1 MKCFAVGI
9 LACLALGGTAVAA
22 DVPNMV
28 GTWKPTGESAG
39 ARMGYSHAGWAAA
52 LEPVFNPTPRPFVVI
67 EKQNGRGL
75 SGYEVLPDG
84 RKDPFVAV
92 FKRDGKQ
99 IIVSTELGAA
109 TADVAGD
116 EIEWCWQDNLPTVS
130 VAVCDVMKKAQ

>member
-1 MKCFAVGI
+1 MKSFAVGI
-9 LACLALGGTAVAA
+9 LACLALGGTAGAA
-22 DVPNMV
+22 DIPNMV

-52 LEPVFNPTPRPFVVI
+52 LEPVFNPTPRPFVVV

-75 SGYEVLPDG
+75 SGD
-84 RKDPFVAV
+84 D
-92 FKRDGKQ
+92 KRDGKQ

-116 EIEWCWQDNLPTVS
+116 EIEWCWQDHLPTVS

>member
-1 MKCFAVGI
+1 MKSFAVGV
-9 LACLALGGTAVAA
+9 LACLALGATAGAA
-22 DVPNMV
+22 DIPNMV

-52 LEPVFNPTPRPFVVI
+52 LEPVFNPTPRPFVVV

-75 SGYEVLPDG
+75 SGD
-84 RKDPFVAV
+84 D
-92 FKRDGKQ
+92 KRDGKQ

-116 EIEWCWQDNLPTVS
+116 EIEWCWQDHLPTVS

>member
-1 MKCFAVGI
+1 VNGSRFVWR
-9 LACLALGGTAVAA
+9 VAA
-22 DVPNMV
+22 RHLCHCVI
-28 GTWKPTGESAG
+28 
-39 ARMGYSHAGWAAA
+39 
-52 LEPVFNPTPRPFVVI
+52 VVV

-84 RKDPFVAV
+84 RKDPFVGV
-92 FKRDGKQ
+92 FKRDGKH
-99 IIVSTELGAA
+99 IIISTEQGPA